1 MGAGNTFGDA
11 NEPGRHDS
19 VAIKRDS
26 DGRSPENGPRPLA
39 KNSDRTRTCNRR
51 PDPIANPN
59 ESSSSHPVKAQGKPA
74 GLQRTL
80 QSADNERAV
89 MSIKQLRAFH
99 YVALA
104 GGFSQAARELAT
116 SQSTLSSQV
125 GQLEASSGISLF
137 ERKPKGAIVT
147 PEGEV
152 LFELTTRLFSAETEV
167 RNFLRAEAEN
177 AGGHLRVA
185 ADGPYLPL
193 PIMERMRKA
202 RPRLRFA
209 LSIDNSD
216 RVIDSLLSYRA
227 DVGITARRLDDPRLH
242 AHHFLDMNLG
252 LCLMPDHPL
261 AKCRSVAMK
270 ELAGLDFVMREKGSL
285 TREVFERSLHEHDV
299 KLGSNM
305 EISTREGVREA
316 VAAGF
321 GVGVVA
327 DREFGH
333 DNRLVFVPLA
343 DCRHVISE
351 YAVCLAERRH
361 LPLVRAFFREIPTA
375 ESS

>member
-1 MGAGNTFGDA
+1 
-11 NEPGRHDS
+11 
-19 VAIKRDS
+19 
-26 DGRSPENGPRPLA
+26 
-39 KNSDRTRTCNRR
+39 
-51 PDPIANPN
+51 
-59 ESSSSHPVKAQGKPA
+59 
-74 GLQRTL
+74 
-80 QSADNERAV
+80 

-137 ERKPKGAIVT
+137 DRKPKGAIVT
-147 PEGEV
+147 PEGRA
-152 LFELTTRLFSAETEV
+152 LFELTSRLFSAEAEV
-167 RNFLRAEAEN
+167 RNFLRTEADN

-185 ADGPYLPL
+185 ADGPFLPL

-216 RVIDSLLSYRA
+216 RVIEALLSYRA
-227 DVGITARRLDDPRLH
+227 DVGITARRPDDPRLYSR
-242 AHHFLDMNLG
+242 HFLDMNLG
-252 LCLMPDHPL
+252 LCLAADHPF
-261 AKCRSVAMK
+261 ARSPSIAMK
-270 ELAGLDFVMREKGSL
+270 ELAGLDFVVREKGSR
-285 TREVFERSLHEHDV
+285 TREVFERNAAEQDV
-299 KLGSNM
+299 TLGSVM

-316 VAAGF
+316 VAAAF

-333 DNRLVFVPLA
+333 DSRLAFVPIS
-343 DCRHVISE
+343 DCTHLISE

-361 LPLVRAFFREIPTA
+361 LPLVREFFREIPIGSA
-375 ESS
+375 